1 MVETADF
8 GNGNDRSKFRWLRRS
23 RLRGVFGQR
32 EVRPGS
38 VIIRDKRLY
47 MVVQRSLVE
56 DDHMIQAL
64 AAYRADGAS
73 IMSKTSWPANRLE
86 QA

>member
-1 MVETADF
+1 
-8 GNGNDRSKFRWLRRS
+8 
-23 RLRGVFGQR
+23 
-32 EVRPGS
+32 VRPGS

-64 AAYRADGAS
+64 AAYREDDALDVS
-73 IMSKTSWPANRLE
+73 SC
-86 QA
+86 